1 MNPKDDILASFELN
15 SHTSTSESSTQDS
28 PSLEKQENYFFQE
41 ETPQI
46 LEISEHHEETEK
58 QVEKIGWENKKSS
71 TIFSHILFLIKYF
84 STSLCIFAV
93 LMALSNY
100 SAYSNIAYSF
110 IFAQEM
116 ENTKNWLIQSVDAAD
131 LWEIQEEIVEV
142 NTFKAL
148 DKSEDAIDHSVD
160 MHSVSRLA
168 AKAENGVDLGIEIT
182 PYDNRVVI
190 PKIWK
195 NIPLIE
201 IEDQNIEWMDEL
213 NDIFM
218 KELEKGIIRY
228 PGSAKPW
235 NTWNSFI
242 FGHSSNFPWLNGD
255 YNDVFSLLDNV
266 TYDDEVVVY
275 YGQQKY
281 VYKITKKEVISPG
294 DVEVLKS
301 KNQDLSEIT
310 LMTCWPIGTTYNRL
324 VVVGELIH
332 VQ

>member
-1 MNPKDDILASFELN
+1 MNHQDDILASLDLAVAAKETQNQETEEVIEEIPVIKTEL
-15 SHTSTSESSTQDS
+15 EQQ
-28 PSLEKQENYFFQE
+28 EKQE
-41 ETPQI
+41 TKRTSKI
-46 LEISEHHEETEK
+46 L
-58 QVEKIGWENKKSS
+58 
-71 TIFSHILFLIKYF
+71 SHLVFLVKYF
-84 STSLCIFAV
+84 STSLAIFAI
-93 LMALSNY
+93 LMGLSNY

-110 IFAQEM
+110 FFAEQM
-116 ENTKNWLIQSVDAAD
+116 EHTKQWIMESVDAANIWD
-131 LWEIQEEIVEV
+131 TGEIVEV

-148 DKSEDAIDHSVD
+148 EKTEPAIDYSVD

-168 AKAENGVDLGIEIT
+168 AKAEAGVDLGIEIT

-190 PKIWK
+190 PKIGK

-201 IEDQNIEWMDEL
+201 IQEQNIEGMNEL

-218 KELEKGIIRY
+218 KELENGIIRY
-228 PGSAKPW
+228 PGSAKPGD
-235 NTWNSFI
+235 TGNSFI

-266 TYDDEVVVY
+266 SYDDEVIVY

-281 VYKITKKEVISPG
+281 VYKITKKEVISPW